1 MTRPILALV
10 LATTML
16 AGCSMEPKYV
26 RPEAPVPASW
36 PVGDAYL
43 RQSEAALPAITYRD
57 VFKDVRLQRLIDQ
70 ALANNRDLRV
80 AAANIAAARAQ
91 YGIQRANLFP
101 AINATGRYSY
111 SGGGNGARTNATGGG
126 SGTGGTGT
134 RTGTG
139 GTGTGGTG
147 TGTGGTG
154 TGTGGTGI
162 DPGTGGNGVGTGGI
176 VTGGGGSAFSAQVGT
191 NAFEIDLFGRLRS
204 LSRAAL
210 DRYFATEAGARAT
223 RLTLVGEVA
232 TAWLD
237 YAADRSLLT
246 VAEDTARSAAVSVRL
261 TRARL
266 EGGISARTD
275 LRQAEQILE
284 TANADLAEQKTLVAQ
299 DVNALQLLVGAP
311 IDPALL
317 PDSIDTAAP
326 TIVALPAGL
335 DSGILLRRP
344 DVVQAEY
351 TLRSYN
357 AQIGAARAAL
367 FPRISLTGLVG
378 FASNALSSLFTG
390 GAFTYSVAPSVSY
403 PIFQAGAGRANV
415 RYTEAQR
422 DAALATYEKTIQT
435 AFQEVANAL
444 ARQGTIADQLRAQT
458 NFREAAADTL
468 RLVNARYQGGLD
480 TFLSSLDAQR
490 SYYASQRTLI
500 QTQLTAATNRAT
512 LYRVLG
518 GDSSLDAAPEGPRP
532 VSPSGLP
539 RPS

>member
-1 MTRPILALV
+1 MTRSILAIALG
-10 LATTML
+10 ATML

-26 RPEAPVPASW
+26 RPDTSVPASW

-43 RQSEAALPAITYRD
+43 RQSEARLPAITYRD
-57 VFKDVRLQRLIDQ
+57 VFKDARLQRLIDQ

-101 AINATGRYSY
+101 AINATGRYTY
-111 SGGGNGARTNATGGG
+111 SDGGNGTRGIANSGNTG
-126 SGTGGTGT
+126 
-134 RTGTG
+134 TGTG

-147 TGTGGTG
+147 TGG
-154 TGTGGTGI
+154 TGTGGTGTGA
-162 DPGTGGNGVGTGGI
+162 GTGVDTGNGTGTGA
-176 VTGGGGSAFSAQVGT
+176 VLNTGGGNSAFSAQIGT
-191 NAFEIDLFGRLRS
+191 TAFEIDLFGRLRS

-232 TAWLD
+232 SGWLT
-237 YAADRSLLT
+237 YAADRSLLK
-246 VAEDTARSAAVSVRL
+246 VAEDTAKSAAVSVRL

-317 PDSIDTAAP
+317 PESIDVAAP
-326 TIVALPAGL
+326 TIASLPAGL

-351 TLRSYN
+351 TLQSYN

-378 FASNALSSLFTG
+378 FASNALSTLFTG
-390 GAFTYSVAPSVSY
+390 GAFNYSVAPSVSY

-435 AFQEVANAL
+435 AFQEVADAL
-444 ARQGTIADQLRAQT
+444 ARQGTIADQLRAQA
-458 NFREAAADTL
+458 NFRDAAADTL

-490 SYYASQRTLI
+490 SYYSAQRTLI
-500 QTQLTAATNRAT
+500 GTQLTAANNRAT

-518 GDSSLDAAPEGPRP
+518 GDSSLEVTPDGPQP
-532 VSPSGLP
+532 VSPSGAP
-539 RPS
+539 RRD